1 MRIAVVVS
9 LCCCLMLANVAG
21 RSTEPR
27 DGEAAAYFAAMNAAQ
42 ARMQALRQ
50 SLEAAPAAAWTGEY
64 YKGDHLGYNLYLIV
78 TRDRFA
84 YAAYSDIGFLGAGHG
99 RVAQIGNRIRLN
111 LAPETGNPG
120 GAKGMMRV
128 KFDTDLVPVQWGPR
142 RYLVAVD
149 EFANFG
155 SAINHGSEPDSPGMF
170 LLRKGDEKKPLAGL
184 AGLPG
189 GIRDF
194 VLRKQIVMQ
203 VVDESELP
211 SRPVKPEYAD
221 FLPNK
226 RYQLV
231 FDKGSR
237 DGVKAGLELWQCYPS
252 GEFAL
257 VTIDR
262 VEAFRSFGVLTPLV
276 KNGPAP
282 TRQWRF
288 TTGQYPNARSCPCD
302 PPAASATDETR

>member
-1 MRIAVVVS
+1 MRTAFTIG
-9 LCCCLMLANVAG
+9 LCCCLVLANAAG
-21 RSTEPR
+21 RGAEPR
-27 DGEAAAYFAAMNAAQ
+27 DREAAAYFAAMNAAQ

-50 SLEAAPAAAWTGEY
+50 SLEATSPTAWTGEY
-64 YKGDHLGYNLYLIV
+64 YEGDHLGFNLYLII

-99 RVAQIGNRIRLN
+99 TVAQIGNRIRLN
-111 LAPETGNPG
+111 LAPENNNQGS
-120 GAKGMMRV
+120 AKGMMRG
-128 KFDTDLVPVQWGPR
+128 KFDTDLVPVQWGSR

-155 SAINHGSEPDSPGMF
+155 SAINHGSEPGSPGLF
-170 LLRKGDEKKPLAGL
+170 LLRKGDEKKPVAGL
-184 AGLPG
+184 TGLPD

-194 VLRKQIVMQ
+194 VLGKQIVMQ
-203 VVDESELP
+203 VVGESELP
-211 SRPVKPEYAD
+211 ARRVKPEYAD
-221 FLPNK
+221 FLPNT

-237 DGVKAGLELWQCYPS
+237 NGVKVGLEVWQCYPS
-252 GEFAL
+252 SEFAL
-257 VTIDR
+257 VVIDR
-262 VEAFRSFGVLTPLV
+262 VEAYRSFGVLTPLV
-276 KNGPAP
+276 KNEPAP

-302 PPAASATDETR
+302 PPAARATAGTR